1 VKTVRAEEII
11 ERYFAVFIMQIG
23 MKKTGKAERFQSAN
37 MVKHFENKKNGILT
51 AFKSSKNS

>member
-1 VKTVRAEEII
+1 
-11 ERYFAVFIMQIG
+11 MQIG